1 MRFFVVISFVFL
13 SCLFGQ
19 GEEAGEANT
28 AFDEVSQKNTKPRE
42 HMQAIDGVAA
52 VVGGRIVLKSDINQ
66 TLAMAIFQQRLNPQ
80 KDISKI
86 EKLKKEITK
95 SIINRKVVLAMAELD
110 SVEVSDKEV
119 DRALD
124 QQVENIVAQAGSE
137 EAAEKALGQPLR
149 TFRREY
155 WYEIKDMLITQKY
168 QQTLVG
174 NVSLSKKDVKVF
186 YKTYKDSIPDFP
198 TTIKLRHLLLKVV
211 PSKKQED
218 KTVAFLEGLRKRIL
232 DKNNTFEELAIQ
244 YSQDPGAKTS
254 GGSLGFVRRGTL
266 VTPFEA
272 VAFTLEPGELSKPVK
287 TEFGYHIIETEE
299 VRGDRIKVRHILMST
314 PITDEDE
321 SITYKRAVAIKDS
334 STTISLFLEMIN
346 KHTMDEQTKKTGGSL
361 GWINPQTYP
370 VPEFGVV
377 LGKIEKGVCA
387 GPVRSELGYHLL
399 WVESIKTGGAASL
412 QNHWNQVETLA
423 LNKKKALWFEGW
435 VASARKNLFIHISK

>member
-1 MRFFVVISFVFL
+1 
-13 SCLFGQ
+13 
-19 GEEAGEANT
+19 
-28 AFDEVSQKNTKPRE
+28 
-42 HMQAIDGVAA
+42 
-52 VVGGRIVLKSDINQ
+52 
-66 TLAMAIFQQRLNPQ
+66 
-80 KDISKI
+80 
-86 EKLKKEITK
+86 
-95 SIINRKVVLAMAELD
+95 
-110 SVEVSDKEV
+110 
-119 DRALD
+119 
-124 QQVENIVAQAGSE
+124 
-137 EAAEKALGQPLR
+137 
-149 TFRREY
+149 
-155 WYEIKDMLITQKY
+155 
-168 QQTLVG
+168 
-174 NVSLSKKDVKVF
+174 
-186 YKTYKDSIPDFP
+186 
-198 TTIKLRHLLLKVV
+198 LLKVV

-299 VRGDRIKVRHILMST
+299 VRGDRIKVRHILMSA

-321 SITYKRAVAIKDS
+321 SIAYKRAVAIKDS

-412 QNHWNQVETLA
+412 QSHWNQVETLA